1 MEQERKENKMGTM
14 PVNKLLLSMAIPMMI
29 SMLVQALYNVV
40 DSMFVARVSE
50 DALSALSLAFP
61 VQNLMIAVAVGA
73 GVGVN
78 AALSKSLGEH
88 NYDAVNKIANNGIFL
103 TAIHFAVFAVLGLSL
118 SRVFFEMQIDAAEA
132 DIINFG
138 TAYLRICCG
147 ASFGLFGEII
157 FERLLQSTGRTF
169 YTMITQLIGA
179 AINIVLDPILIF
191 GLFGFPRLEV
201 AGAAI
206 ATVIGQIVA
215 MLATLYFNIRH
226 NPEVHIHMKG
236 FRPDGG
242 TIRRIYRVGVPTMV
256 MNAIGSVMVF
266 GMNQIL
272 ISFTKTATAVF
283 GVYFKLQSFI
293 FMPIFGLNNGMVPII
308 SYNYGARNK
317 ERILKTIK
325 LSVIYAMLI
334 MLAGFA
340 VFQMMPDKLLLLF
353 DASEEM
359 LAIGTTALR
368 IISLSYLIAG
378 YCIICG
384 SVFQAFGKGM
394 LSLMVSVVRQLL
406 LLLPV
411 AFLLS
416 LSGNL
421 NAIWFAFPIAE
432 LGSVTISTICLRH
445 LYKSEIAVLS

>member
-1 MEQERKENKMGTM
+1 MEEERKENKMGVM

-73 GVGVN
+73 GVGIN

-88 NYDAVNKIANNGIFL
+88 NYEAVNKIANNGIFL
-103 TAIHFAVFAVLGLSL
+103 TIIHFAVFAVLGATLSG
-118 SRVFFEMQIDAAEA
+118 VFFAMQVDSGEA
-132 DIINFG
+132 DIIRFG
-138 TAYLRICCG
+138 TDYLRICCIG
-147 ASFGLFGEII
+147 SFGIFGEIL
-157 FERLLQSTGRTF
+157 FERLLQSTGRTL
-169 YTMITQLIGA
+169 YTMITQLLGA
-179 AINIVLDPILIF
+179 VINIVLDPILIF

-206 ATVIGQIVA
+206 ATVVGQIIA
-215 MLATLYFNIRH
+215 MLATLYFNVRH
-226 NPEVHIHMKG
+226 NPEVHIQMKG
-236 FRPDGG
+236 FCPCGD
-242 TIRRIYRVGVPTMV
+242 TIRRIYRVGVPTMI

-293 FMPIFGLNNGMVPII
+293 FMPVFGLNNGMVPII
-308 SYNYGARNK
+308 SYNYGARNR
-317 ERILKTIK
+317 ERIVKTMK
-325 LSVIYAMLI
+325 LSVLYAVLI
-334 MLAGFA
+334 MLVGFA
-340 VFQMMPDKLLLLF
+340 VFQLLPDQLLLLF
-353 DASEEM
+353 DASADM
-359 LAIGTTALR
+359 MVIGTTALR
-368 IISLSYLIAG
+368 TISLSYLFAG

-394 LSLMVSVVRQLL
+394 LSLMVSVIRQLV
-406 LLLPV
+406 LLLP
-411 AFLLS
+411 AAYLLS
-416 LSGNL
+416 LTGNL
-421 NAIWFAFPIAE
+421 HAIWFSFPIAE
-432 LGSVTISTICLRH
+432 IGAVLLSTICLRH
-445 LYKSEIAVLS
+445 LYKTEIATM